1 MPVQYVTNPATGKV
15 EPKGSLGF
23 GQPVVPERPPQPRRK
38 PKPKPNKGKAWWGFG
53 PQGFSLNKL
62 ANDLRYE
69 AKQLVTD
76 PLKSAERFAKTTMEG
91 TVPGIAFFQGTLGAS
106 QTAAN
111 AVRAGIEIKQRAQG
125 RKQTDYTTSPAG
137 RAVDRVIDHVYRS
150 AGATPP
156 SQMTPEQK
164 GVDDLRSAMTLG
176 LAGGVA
182 LQAGLKAL
190 GGVRFVGPGA
200 QALANAMDPTRAQT
214 ITGGLARIAFDAAA
228 SEAVTTPFDY
238 TATGGSAAGLVDMVL
253 GTKIDPVKP
262 GMAFPDAAAAAF
274 VPNVALGMGMGGLFM
289 GINRARR
296 GRRIVQQTVEQPR
309 SELEAAGLT
318 QSDPETGAAAFTPD
332 ALSQDSPLKQ
342 ANAYLEE
349 KYGIKPQEPEA
360 DPAPEPQIPSQPME
374 PGGAVTAGELP
385 TADPALDPWAIDYD
399 PTLPEADVAL
409 SQIKNASDDELL
421 EAVRSGKPVLEA
433 LDEQMAQRQP
443 LEPDPALGID
453 LSGAPTERLAP
464 PVTPFAQQ
472 WQRIGQRDPQQL
484 LNVLH
489 PDVNPALAER
499 AQAMFGKEWEELT
512 PADAVETLQAAAN
525 EGVTVIPNRLTPG
538 QQLMSTGDL
547 KVDPER
553 FQYKGGTDARGVQRG
568 SSLEGVDRWNTDMEG
583 VIEVWQDAADG
594 NYYVVN
600 GHNRFAKA
608 KELGIPTL
616 PVKELIAESPEQAKT
631 AGALSNIASGG
642 GRPID
647 AAWFM
652 KGAGVTDPA
661 QLEAMGVPL
670 NSGHG
675 LAGFQLSQLP
685 DDILRAVESGQIKE
699 RMGRIIGGSGASEES
714 MRGAYR
720 YLVEN
725 PDTTEGRLRNMLE
738 MSRQMTGEAQAAGGV
753 GEQTDLLKG
762 TDWDQTFNKQMIAV
776 ADLAD
781 EVGTL
786 LKREKRLFKM
796 ADANSAALEA
806 KGSRIDKASAQ
817 AVADANARAIDFFQR
832 TWMETGPIRDLL
844 NEGGARVANGE
855 NKGAVAKQIKNR
867 LVSQLGDLMGEEAV
881 TRADVVQE
889 DLLSQVDQAMAD
901 YSASIDKGLEMSRQL
916 LDATQ
921 GLEDGARELGDQAAV
936 IKELEDAPLD
946 RLDPID
952 REAMEFFAVQRAIQN
967 GELRPPETPIPDL
980 PADSGVDL
988 MKVQRDLA
996 ENTISDDVV
1005 QAMADELDLRA
1016 AQKEVDDAMAQ
1027 EAEKAAREATG
1038 YDLLTFDEKK
1048 AAGAVDG
1055 FADPP
1060 PARRQFSFPADIA
1073 KSAPRYGM
1081 ATVEFASDLDR
1092 AAYMLR
1098 DPSKK
1103 SKGED
1108 RLVAALQQGGHDVQA
1123 VRAHGEK
1130 VKQALKDALRQKTG
1144 SAAAPQKAM
1153 KLQVPDQ
1160 GFGAAATS
1168 RAKPASVVPSID
1180 IPAAASRKIT
1190 ARTDESRIE
1199 IAAESLMSW
1208 AADAGGQ
1215 PMSIDQARDLVR
1227 RKGAILDPDAIPGL
1241 DMARARED
1249 KVKGVRNTPA
1259 TDAVAAAYR
1268 QFYEVGSVEMDSIR
1282 GWDSFDSSPMDMSP
1296 EDAALRR
1303 EQLLQIVRDVVGDD
1317 VTVRL
1322 EDDYEIVTIKSEW
1335 GGDGKKQGMRKGFYR
1350 LTEDLI
1356 QINGVTRAASD
1367 AEIMPTAYH
1376 EAFHRLQYLSLGP
1389 KEAKV
1394 LDNNWAR
1401 VKVAI
1406 GSNHVSGSKSG
1417 AAIAYAESQAVAF
1430 QRYAWARRNGQ
1441 DPIRAMLGGYEPNAD
1456 RLTKAVTT
1464 IISAFD
1470 RIFDVFEKLYNLAAN
1485 GTFDSTR
1492 GIYERARSGSL
1503 GAEQFAFEVPGGG
1516 FDRMEAGPELLGW
1529 RRASWDGR
1537 PVGTGGKVF
1546 EPKGQARSEGLFVDE
1561 LTQALDDTDPKTGF
1575 PRGLSRAAVKEAI
1588 QGRPGRALAEGVQ
1601 LAEARLVDLNSRI
1614 EAVKQRAAKEG
1625 C

>member
-1 MPVQYVTNPATGKV
+1 MPIEYVTDPRTGKV
-15 EPKGSLGF
+15 VPKGALGF
-23 GQPVVPERPPQPRRK
+23 GQPVAPERPPAPRAK
-38 PKPKPNKGKAWWGFG
+38 PKPKAKPTPWWGVG
-53 PQGFSLNKL
+53 PGGFSLNKL

-69 AKQLVTD
+69 ARQLVTD
-76 PLKSAERFAKTTMEG
+76 PLKSVERFSQTTMRG
-91 TVPGIAFFQGTLGAS
+91 TVPGITFSQGTVGAT
-106 QTAAN
+106 QATAN
-111 AVRAGIEIKQRAQG
+111 AVRAGIEWKQRAQG

-137 RAVDRVIDHVYRS
+137 RAVDRVVDHVYRS
-150 AGATPP
+150 AGETPP
-156 SQMTPEQK
+156 SEMTADQK
-164 GVDDLRSAMTLG
+164 GADDMRSALVLG
-176 LAGGVA
+176 VAGGMG
-182 LQAGLKAL
+182 LQLGLKAL
-190 GGVRFVGPGA
+190 SGVRFVGPAA
-200 QALANAMDPTRAQT
+200 QTLANAMDPTRAQT
-214 ITGGLARIAFDAAA
+214 ISGGLARIAFDAAA
-228 SEAVTTPFDY
+228 SEAVTAPLDY

-262 GMAFPDAAAAAF
+262 GMAFPDAAGAAF
-274 VPNVALGMGMGGLFM
+274 IPNVAFGSGLGAMFM

-296 GRRIVQQTVEQPR
+296 GQRVVQQAAVQPR
-309 SELEAAGLT
+309 AELEAAGLT
-318 QSDPETGAAAFTPD
+318 QADPETGAAAFTEE
-332 ALSQDSPLKQ
+332 ALTGASLRE
-342 ANAYLEE
+342 ANAALEE
-349 KYGIKPQEPEA
+349 KYGIKTPEPAQEPA
-360 DPAPEPQIPSQPME
+360 PAPEIPSQAME

-385 TADPALDPWAIDYD
+385 TADPGLDPWAIDYD
-399 PTLPEADVAL
+399 PELPEADVAL
-409 SQIKNASDDELL
+409 SQIKNASDAELL
-421 EAVRSGKPVLEA
+421 DAVRSGGPVLTT
-433 LDEQMAQRQP
+433 LDEQMAMRQP
-443 LEPDPALGID
+443 LEPDPALSVD
-453 LSGAPTERLAP
+453 LNAAPTDRLAAP
-464 PVTPFAQQ
+464 ITPFAQQ
-472 WQRIGQRDPQQL
+472 WQRIGQKDPQQL

-489 PDVNPALAER
+489 PDVNPGLADR
-499 AQAMFGKEWEELT
+499 AQAMFGKQWEELT
-512 PADAVETLQAAAN
+512 PADAVDTLQAAAN
-525 EGVTVIPNRLTPG
+525 EGVTVIPNRLLPG
-538 QQLMSTGDL
+538 QQIVNTGDL

-583 VIEVWQDAADG
+583 VVEVWQDPADG

-616 PVKELIAESPEQAKT
+616 AVKELIAESPEQAKT

-670 NSGHG
+670 SPDSGHG
-675 LAGFQLSQLP
+675 LSGFQLSQLP

-720 YLVEN
+720 YLLEN
-725 PDTTEGRLRNMLE
+725 QGVTEGRLRNMLE
-738 MSRQMTGEAQAAGGV
+738 MSRQMTGEAQAGGV
-753 GEQTDLLKG
+753 GEQTDLLSG

-781 EVGTL
+781 EVGAL
-786 LKREKRLFKM
+786 LKREKRLFTM

-867 LVSQLGDLMGEEAV
+867 LVGQLGDLMGEQAV

-916 LDATQ
+916 LDAAQ
-921 GLEDGARELGDQAAV
+921 GLEDGARELGNQASV
-936 IKELEDAPLD
+936 IKELSDAPLD
-946 RLDPID
+946 QLDPID
-952 REAMEFFAVQRAIQN
+952 REAMEFLAIQRAIQN
-967 GELRPPETPIPDL
+967 GEVRPPETPIPEL
-980 PADSGVDL
+980 PIDSGVDL

-996 ENTISDDVV
+996 ENTITDDVV

-1016 AQKEVDDAMAQ
+1016 VQKAIDDAMAQ
-1027 EAEKAAREATG
+1027 EAEKAAREAQG

-1055 FADPP
+1055 FVDPP
-1060 PARRQFSFPADIA
+1060 PGTAAERRRAEEIAALESRIRDTEQSRIPAAEANGRPEFAAELRAQAARLRRQLEEMTGRGLAAPTGFSFPADLS

-1081 ATVEFASDLDR
+1081 AQLAFDSDLDR

-1098 DPSKK
+1098 DVGKK

-1108 RLVAALQQGGHDVQA
+1108 RLVAALKEAGYSVQA
-1123 VRAHGEK
+1123 IRTHGAK
-1130 VKQALKDALRQKTG
+1130 VNKAIKEIVAGQTG

-1160 GFGAAATS
+1160 GFG
-1168 RAKPASVVPSID
+1168 
-1180 IPAAASRKIT
+1180 
-1190 ARTDESRIE
+1190 
-1199 IAAESLMSW
+1199 L
-1208 AADAGGQ
+1208 G
-1215 PMSIDQARDLVR
+1215 
-1227 RKGAILDPDAIPGL
+1227 
-1241 DMARARED
+1241 
-1249 KVKGVRNTPA
+1249 
-1259 TDAVAAAYR
+1259 
-1268 QFYEVGSVEMDSIR
+1268 EMDSIR
-1282 GWDSFDSSPMDMSP
+1282 GWESFDSSPGDISP
-1296 EDAALRR
+1296 EDAAVRR
-1303 EQLLQIVRDVVGDD
+1303 EQLLQIVREVVGDE
-1317 VTVRL
+1317 VTIRL
-1322 EDDYEIVTIKSEW
+1322 QDDYEIVTIKAAW
-1335 GGDGKKQGMRKGFYR
+1335 GGDGTKKGLRKGFYR
-1350 LTEDLI
+1350 LQEDLI
-1356 QINGVTRAASD
+1356 QINGVTQAASD

-1389 KEAKV
+1389 KEARV
-1394 LDNNWAR
+1394 LDSAWAR
-1401 VKVAI
+1401 MKVAI
-1406 GSNHVSGSKSG
+1406 GSNHVSGAKSG

-1441 DPIRAMLGGYEPNAD
+1441 DPVRAMLGGYEPDAD
-1456 RLTKAVTT
+1456 RLTKTVATV
-1464 IISAFD
+1464 ISAFD
-1470 RIFDVFEKLYNLAAN
+1470 RVFDVFEKLYNLAAN
-1485 GTFDSTR
+1485 GTFDSAR

-1503 GAEQFAFEVPGGG
+1503 GTEQFAFEVPDGG
-1516 FDRMEAGPELLGW
+1516 FDRMEASSKDFGW
-1529 RRASWDGR
+1529 RSTSWDGR
-1537 PVGTGGKVF
+1537 RAGSGG
-1546 EPKGQARSEGLFVDE
+1546 STMSLMLTEGRLVDE
-1561 LTQALDDTDPKTGF
+1561 LNQALGDMDPKTGF
-1575 PRGLSRAAVKEAI
+1575 PRGLSRAAVREAI
-1588 QGRPGRALAEGVQ
+1588 EGRPGRALTEGVQ
-1601 LAEARLVDLNSRI
+1601 LAEARLSDLNNRI